1 MFDLLLDKNLRD
13 SCTEL
18 LIFCI
23 KCLFW
28 IVYCFKF
35 ILTNMHPY
43 HLLLIQDSHIS
54 QDDVADVTLWVWQ
67 DPRRCSRCTSPWSSP
82 LYSSFSQV
90 SSSPRS
96 KQLQPT
102 TLNAVS
108 RNESGTSSTHSSTWA
123 PRLPCQTNASTT
135 ASTRSLALLSRGSA
149 SPEGNFPWSVRT
161 MVLDPVTDMALVI
174 LQVRSVEKT
183 LKIEFCALLVRV

>member
-1 MFDLLLDKNLRD
+1 MFVLN
-13 SCTEL
+13 CW
-18 LIFCI
+18 
-23 KCLFW
+23 LFW
-28 IVYCFKF
+28 LLPST
-35 ILTNMHPY
+35 LTNMHPY

-67 DPRRCSRCTSPWSSP
+67 DPRRCSRCTWPWSSP
-82 LYSSFSQV
+82 LCSSFFQV

-123 PRLPCQTNASTT
+123 RPLCQNNASTT

-149 SPEGNFPWSVRT
+149 LPEGNFQWSVRT
-161 MVLDPVTDMALVI
+161 MVLDLVTDMALVI
-174 LQVRSVEKT
+174 LQVRSVEKI